1 MTHDRRGTLLIID
14 DSAELCS
21 RVRQYFER
29 KNLRVYSAPT
39 GEEGLKLFSERS
51 IDIVLLDQLLPD
63 GEGWKLC
70 PSLKQQNDTA
80 KIIFITAYPSMEN
93 TLQAI
98 RAGAYDYLSKPFELE
113 QLELIIERVLETRH
127 LERIAKI
134 ERYRRGKEIEATIL
148 VGRERGLN
156 EISHLVDLA
165 AAVESPVLITGETG
179 TGKNMVAKAI
189 HLQSASRKGG
199 FVSINCAALPD
210 HLFEGELF
218 GYEKGAFTGATA
230 AKQGLFE
237 TAEEGT
243 LLLDEIGSMPAHL
256 QSKLLTV
263 QEEKRIRRLG
273 DVSYRPVDVRVLAAT
288 NQEIERAVD
297 EGRFRADLYYRL
309 NVIRIHIPPLR
320 DRLDDLP
327 ELCDHFLTELASGRT
342 VSIPDDEMNRL
353 VAYEWPGNVRELRNV
368 IERAVLLQKDDEI
381 RPSRYL
387 GAPVQ
392 GSPRPQVS
400 PPQIRDQKI
409 PPLEEVERVYIQ
421 NALDAMQGNL
431 ARTSR
436 ALGISLSTL
445 KRKIK
450 RYDLKRPSSPPV

>member
-1 MTHDRRGTLLIID
+1 VKQDRRGTLLIID
-14 DSAELCS
+14 DNTELCS

-29 KNLRVYSAPT
+29 KNLRVYTAPS
-39 GEEGLKLFSERS
+39 GQEGLKLFSGRNV
-51 IDIVLLDQLLPD
+51 DIVLLDQLLPD

-70 PSLKQQNDTA
+70 PSLRERNENA
-80 KIIFITAYPSMEN
+80 KIVFITAYPSMDN

-113 QLELIIERVLETRH
+113 QLEHIVDRALETQH

-134 ERYRRGKEIEATIL
+134 EKYRRGKELEETIV

-165 AAVESPVLITGETG
+165 AAVDSPVLVTGETG

-189 HLQSASRKGG
+189 HLQSASRSGG

-218 GYEKGAFTGATA
+218 GYQKGAFTGATA

-237 TAEEGT
+237 TAEGGT
-243 LLLDEIGSMPAHL
+243 LLLDEIGSMPGHL

-288 NQEIERAVD
+288 NQDIERAVD

-327 ELCDHFLTELASGRT
+327 DLCDHFLTELALGRAVT
-342 VSIPDDEMNRL
+342 VPDDEMKRL
-353 VAYEWPGNVRELRNV
+353 MAYEWPGNVRELRNV
-368 IERAVLLQKDDEI
+368 IERAILLQKSDEI
-381 RPSRYL
+381 RPSRYF

-392 GSPRPQVS
+392 GSPRPQIF
-400 PPQIRDQKI
+400 PPPIRDQRI
-409 PPLEEVERVYIQ
+409 PPLEEVERTYIQ
-421 NALDAMQGNL
+421 NALDALQGNL

-450 RYDLKRPSSPPV
+450 RYNLRRPTSPLV